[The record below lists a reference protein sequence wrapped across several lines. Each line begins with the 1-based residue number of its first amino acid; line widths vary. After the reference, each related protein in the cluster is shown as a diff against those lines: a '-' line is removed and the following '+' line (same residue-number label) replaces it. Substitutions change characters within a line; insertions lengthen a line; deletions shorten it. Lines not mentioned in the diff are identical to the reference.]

1 MRQRSTPHARARRSL
16 LAAVLAA
23 TVLAACGPGT
33 STTPSISVELGT
45 TSLDVVLGG
54 SATVQVTLTR
64 TGTAADVALDADG
77 LPAWATATFSPP
89 VLAGDTL
96 TSTLTLG
103 TDGSDPGVAP
113 ATFTLTVTATGDGV
127 TASDELTVSVDLLS
141 VYGRVLDVFG
151 GAVMDAGVAVNG
163 GPLVPVDADGGFLGP
178 DVAVPYDLVV
188 VFPSLEGAFVFEG
201 LTITGVELPV
211 LPLAT
216 APKATT
222 VSGDLSEPVGA
233 GQFGYV
239 CLEGLEGPVTGCGSV
254 PEGMTTFSFPVSWV
268 GADAVPARVRAW
280 VLGVEG
286 GAVSEYVRTGY
297 VDVEL
302 ENAVVTNA
310 NVTLGAAPGTKHVE
324 VWVTPPPGAIA
335 TSLTA
340 FLRQSEHAV
349 TPVPGMVSPYEIAT
363 FLLPDQPGA
372 SLVALATAA
381 GPYGTQYAWTTAEY
395 ASGPVA
401 LSMAQLPSPIAP
413 ANGATGVD
421 AATEFRATNP
431 SGSPVT
437 FAFSGDWV
445 VYVTKSEPRTTL
457 PDLTAY
463 GVPAFSGDTYAWGLL
478 VSHHAADVDQV
489 AREGVLTSVVYHSM
503 MMSGGPP
510 PAAPSGSVSIS
521 LSRTFTA
528 D

>member
-16 LAAVLAA
+16 FAAVLAA
-23 TVLAACGPGT
+23 TLLAACGPGT

-45 TSLDVVLGG
+45 ASLDVVLGG

-64 TGTAADVALDADG
+64 TGTAADVTLDAGG

-89 VLAGDTL
+89 VLAGDAL
-96 TSTLTLG
+96 ISTLTLG
-103 TDGSDPGVAP
+103 TDGTDPGVAP

-141 VYGRVLDVFG
+141 VYGKVLDVFG

-188 VFPSLEGAFVFEG
+188 
-201 LTITGVELPV
+201 VELPV

-239 CLEGLEGPVTGCGSV
+239 CLEGLEGPVTGCGAV
-254 PEGMTTFSFPVSWV
+254 PEGMTTFSFPASWV

-286 GAVSEYVRTGY
+286 GAVTEYVRTGY

-302 ENAVVTNA
+302 ENAVVANA
-310 NVTLGAAPGTKHVE
+310 NVTLGAAPGAKEVE

-335 TSLTA
+335 ASLTV

-349 TPVPGMVSPYEIAT
+349 TPFPGMVSPYEIAT
-363 FLLPDQPGA
+363 FLLPDLPGA

-381 GPYGTQYAWTTAEY
+381 GPYGTQYTWNTAEY
-395 ASGPVA
+395 ASGLVA
-401 LSMAQLPSPIAP
+401 LNMPQLPSPIAP

-437 FAFSGDWV
+437 FAFSGDWI

-463 GVPAFSGDTYAWGLL
+463 GVPAFSGDTYSWGLL

-489 AREGVLTSVVYHSM
+489 AREGVLTSVIYSSM

-510 PAAPSGSVSIS
+510 PTAPSGSVSMS